1 MRTVKA
7 RPLTLES
14 FSPYGQFADLLH
26 PEGEKIGELPVAFY
40 RDMVSVFTGEQ
51 VTSFSVVLTSKR
63 AMVPEDAEQH
73 VAGTEVLIPLD
84 GDIVVFA
91 APATDRVYPAGKE
104 EAFVVPKGTMV
115 AFRLGVWHKA
125 PFPVDRETVSTVVV
139 LPEREYARDCV
150 VIPLEGDARFAIE
163 L

>member
-7 RPLTLES
+7 QKLTLES

-26 PEGEKIGELPVAFY
+26 PRGECMGEPPVAFY
-40 RDMVSVFTGEQ
+40 RDMVAVFTGDRM
-51 VTSFSVVLTSKR
+51 TSFSVVLTAKR
-63 AMVPEDAEQH
+63 EMIPEDAEQH

-91 APATDRVYPAGKE
+91 APATDRVYPAGRE
-104 EAFVVPKGTMV
+104 AAFVVPKGTMV
-115 AFRLGVWHKA
+115 TFRPGVWHKA

-150 VIPLEGDARFAIE
+150 VVPLAGDARFAIE